1 MKLLVLSKLPKR
13 IRKYLSKSLTP
24 DKIYRDIEKYY
35 DYHQQMEILRRLP
48 EEVRKRYLESGL
60 TKGRWLEQDL
70 ILSLSEEGRKQYLEL
85 ESEKF
90 KFKIVSL
97 LPEMEREGYIQ
108 EFEDEEYKYQLV
120 KNLPEEKR
128 EKYIQEFENEWYKSQ
143 IVLSLSSDEKKE
155 KYIQEFKDES
165 CKFKIVL
172 SLSTD
177 EIKEKYIQ
185 EFENEGYKSR
195 IVLSLSTDEIKE
207 KYIQEFKDENY
218 KSQIVLSLSEEKREK
233 YIQEFKSE
241 EYKCRIIA
249 TFPEEKRDEC
259 IKYLQKAELIKKLYA
274 KNSQLLEHLNPN
286 ILDSK
291 YLAVFGEARIN
302 EISCFLDIQ
311 NMILKLN
318 DDELKIFS
326 ICLNKYS
333 QYSNNNGTWRVMA
346 EKILTNINEFNIT
359 TLEEFENLE
368 EVIKARC
375 EEKIQSGDLE
385 KMQEAVIRKIYGHS
399 KGVARRYNC

>member
-1 MKLLVLSKLPKR
+1 M
-13 IRKYLSKSLTP
+13 
-24 DKIYRDIEKYY
+24 
-35 DYHQQMEILRRLP
+35 
-48 EEVRKRYLESGL
+48 
-60 TKGRWLEQDL
+60 
-70 ILSLSEEGRKQYLEL
+70 
-85 ESEKF
+85 
-90 KFKIVSL
+90 
-97 LPEMEREGYIQ
+97 
-108 EFEDEEYKYQLV
+108 
-120 KNLPEEKR
+120 
-128 EKYIQEFENEWYKSQ
+128 
-143 IVLSLSSDEKKE
+143 
-155 KYIQEFKDES
+155 
-165 CKFKIVL
+165 
-172 SLSTD
+172 
-177 EIKEKYIQ
+177 
-185 EFENEGYKSR
+185 
-195 IVLSLSTDEIKE
+195 
-207 KYIQEFKDENY
+207 
-218 KSQIVLSLSEEKREK
+218 
-233 YIQEFKSE
+233 
-241 EYKCRIIA
+241 
-249 TFPEEKRDEC
+249 
-259 IKYLQKAELIKKLYA
+259 QKAELIKKLYA

-346 EKILTNINEFNIT
+346 EKILTNIKEYSSLIQNLDGKEIDIDKLMKLIQTPNEFNIT